1 MHKTMR
7 VAAVLAAFTMM
18 SVSAFAQGGG
28 ALFDLGAHPLALV
41 VLLARPATVTQVSAR
56 LVMGTEYRT
65 DEHADVELTFSDG
78 CRGRVVASW
87 QAGPESQ

>member
-28 ALFDLGAHPLALV
+28 AGV
-41 VLLARPATVTQVSAR
+41 
-56 LVMGTEYRT
+56 G
-65 DEHADVELTFSDG
+65 HADCDGATIVEETD
-78 CRGRVVASW
+78 
-87 QAGPESQ
+87 AGTRCTVKGHKKVTPMR